1 MSKPIT
7 KTWIIALSK
16 EDHSILV
23 EEYGGEVIAV
33 EVGKDE
39 SIDDAMP
46 RIKTLLSEGTEVE
59 SEEALFVVFEAKE
72 FLVSNPQWIQIS

>member
-1 MSKPIT
+1 MSKTIT

-16 EDHSILV
+16 EDHSILM

-33 EVGKDE
+33 KVGKDE
-39 SIDDAMP
+39 SVEDAMP
-46 RIKTLLSEGTEVE
+46 RIKNLLSEGTEVE